1 VPNPNCA
8 AVAFFLLHESGQ
20 AGIAALH
27 KIDEEDHRKGDA
39 LIK

>member
-1 VPNPNCA
+1 VPQLL
-8 AVAFFLLHESGQ
+8 FLLQEIGQ

-27 KIDEEDHRKGDA
+27 KIDEEDHRKEYA